1 MNALAPA
8 LLGIEAIVALLV
20 IPAAARGQSHV
31 ALRIALAAALAVVLI
46 LAATRAHRR
55 SGRALGTLLQPVLIA
70 SGLLAWPMWILGV
83 MFAGLWVAMLRTL
96 HEHQPERR

>member
-8 LLGIEAIVALLV
+8 LLGMEAIVALLV

-31 ALRIALAAALAVVLI
+31 ALRIALAAALALVLI
-46 LAATRAHRR
+46 LAASRAHRR
-55 SGRALGTLLQPVLIA
+55 SGRMLGSLLQPVLIV

-83 MFAGLWVAMLRTL
+83 MFAGLWVAMLRTM
-96 HEHQPERR
+96 RTYASG